1 MFRQAGMSKQPMGIL
16 ASSPE
21 LMTTAQKAIMNNQPI
36 KAQSAVSV
44 NLAQA
49 IANSTGLNSKPVFNL
64 SDIMNNFSY
73 GSGGPEKTYETKL
86 IPEGA
91 PPAGFIETTK
101 KIKPQE
107 KSDLQKIT
115 DNLNKSKKNIKETGN
130 LKINDNDSELV
141 KDSKKIGN
149 FLFGPEGTVSK
160 SLNSIYQTVDDNVFN
175 YVRSKPDILANLQE
189 EMNQKTKVDPKR
201 NRMISGGDVT
211 QDMGDKLSGPSSTT
225 APTKDGSPRGLVDP
239 NVLSSDDPRFP
250 EAQPKPRPPEL
261 PGVIALK
268 NLNDLS
274 KNKNG
279 PTTKDSDKALGIA
292 DLSFKDRVKARRD
305 IISAALGRDV
315 AEKDVRTDVNYN
327 LIMTGLLVAA
337 GESPNAMTNIAKGLA
352 AGLAG
357 YGKAAGESAEAKRKE
372 EIAIGLAAVE
382 QEFKSDEAQK
392 ARDEMPDSIRALEI
406 YKKRPDLL
414 EIALQLKKKGKT
426 RQEIATA
433 IAAKA
438 AGSSSMIPLT
448 NEEMNRYVDFAMS
461 GGAPS
466 SSNTVVSIPNSIRI
480 DFNGEDS
487 SGRVGDIVPYRG
499 QSYEIGKNGI
509 ATLVTKK

>member
-1 MFRQAGMSKQPMGIL
+1 LNNPLDRKMFRQAGMSKQPMGIL

-21 LMTTAQKAIMNNQPI
+21 LMTTAQKAMMNNKPI

-44 NLAQA
+44 N
-49 IANSTGLNSKPVFNL
+49 TGLNSKPLFNL

-115 DNLNKSKKNIKETGN
+115 DNLNKSKKKIKETGG

-149 FLFGPEGTVSK
+149 FLFGPKGTVSK

-189 EMNQKTKVDPKR
+189 EMNQKADADE
-201 NRMISGGDVT
+201 NRQNKGTFGF
-211 QDMGDKLSGPSSTT
+211 SSEIE
-225 APTKDGSPRGLVDP
+225 PTKDGSPRGLVDP
-239 NVLSSDDPRFP
+239 NVLSPDDPRFP
-250 EAQPKPRPPEL
+250 EAQPKSRPPEL

-352 AGLAG
+352 AGLSG

-392 ARDEMPDSIRALEI
+392 ARDKDPDSIRVAKMLQEQ
-406 YKKRPDLL
+406 PDL
-414 EIALQLKKKGKT
+414 IPILQSIKATKGKT
-426 RQEIATA
+426 QKDLR
-433 IAAKA
+433 AAYLGNFLK
-438 AGSSSMIPLT
+438 
-448 NEEMNRYVDFAMS
+448 
-461 GGAPS
+461 
-466 SSNTVVSIPNSIRI
+466 NS
-480 DFNGEDS
+480 F
-487 SGRVGDIVPYRG
+487 GRNP
-499 QSYEIGKNGI
+499 
-509 ATLVTKK
+509 TKKEFEAGMALINNLDVPEQTPQIITSFRIPQNVVGTDTYKPGKTITYNNNDYIVSDDGLTVTLDTTQKSS

>member
-21 LMTTAQKAIMNNQPI
+21 LMTTAQKAMMNNQPI

-44 NLAQA
+44 N
-49 IANSTGLNSKPVFNL
+49 TGLNSKPLFNL

-115 DNLNKSKKNIKETGN
+115 DNLNKSKKKIKETGG

-149 FLFGPEGTVSK
+149 FLFGPKGTVSK

-189 EMNQKTKVDPKR
+189 EMNQKAKVDPKR

-279 PTTKDSDKALGIA
+279 PTTKDSDNVLGIT

-352 AGLAG
+352 AGLSG

-392 ARDEMPDSIRALEI
+392 GRDKEPESIRVAKMLQEQ
-406 YKKRPDLL
+406 PDLIPIL
-414 EIALQLKKKGKT
+414 QSIKAKKQGKGIEEIRL
-426 RQEIATA
+426 
-433 IAAKA
+433 
-438 AGSSSMIPLT
+438 SLT
-448 NEEMNRYVDFAMS
+448 NSLSKAGFGQPPLKSDVDALTNIVL
-461 GGAPS
+461 GIEAPEQPPTIVPS
-466 SSNTVVSIPNSIRI
+466 YRIPQNVQNTDGYKPNSLVLDGKYRVS
-480 DFNGEDS
+480 EDGLTANLITQKS
-487 SGRVGDIVPYRG
+487 S
-499 QSYEIGKNGI
+499 
-509 ATLVTKK
+509 

>member
-21 LMTTAQKAIMNNQPI
+21 LMTTAQKAMMNNQPI

-44 NLAQA
+44 N
-49 IANSTGLNSKPVFNL
+49 TGLNSKPLFNF

-115 DNLNKSKKNIKETGN
+115 DNLNKSKKKIKETGG
-130 LKINDNDSELV
+130 LKINDNDSELL

-250 EAQPKPRPPEL
+250 EAQPKSRPPEL

-392 ARDEMPDSIRALEI
+392 ARDKDPDSIRVAKMLQEQ
-406 YKKRPDLL
+406 PDL
-414 EIALQLKKKGKT
+414 IPILQSIKATKGKT
-426 RQEIATA
+426 EKDLR
-433 IAAKA
+433 AAYLGNFLK
-438 AGSSSMIPLT
+438 
-448 NEEMNRYVDFAMS
+448 
-461 GGAPS
+461 
-466 SSNTVVSIPNSIRI
+466 NS
-480 DFNGEDS
+480 F
-487 SGRVGDIVPYRG
+487 GRNP
-499 QSYEIGKNGI
+499 
-509 ATLVTKK
+509 TKKEFEAGMALINNLDVPEQTPQIITSFRIPQNVVGTDTYKPGKTITYNNNDYIVSDDGLTVTLDTTQKSS

>member
-21 LMTTAQKAIMNNQPI
+21 LMTTAQKAMMNNQPI

-44 NLAQA
+44 N
-49 IANSTGLNSKPVFNL
+49 TGLNSKPVFNL

-115 DNLNKSKKNIKETGN
+115 DNLNKSKKKIKETGG

-149 FLFGPEGTVSK
+149 FLFGPKGTVSK

-189 EMNQKTKVDPKR
+189 EMNQKAKVDPKR

-279 PTTKDSDKALGIA
+279 PTTKDSDNVLGIT

-352 AGLAG
+352 AGLSG

-392 ARDEMPDSIRALEI
+392 GRDKDPESIRVA
-406 YKKRPDLL
+406 KM
-414 EIALQLKKKGKT
+414 LQEQPNLIPILQSIKATKGKSQT
-426 RQEIATA
+426 DLRSTYLGNFLKNSFGRNPTKSEMD
-433 IAAKA
+433 
-438 AGSSSMIPLT
+438 AGMALINNLDVPEQSPTIVPSYRIPQNVQGT
-448 NEEMNRYVDFAMS
+448 DGYK
-461 GGAPS
+461 
-466 SSNTVVSIPNSIRI
+466 PNSLVLDGKYRVS
-480 DFNGEDS
+480 EDGLTANLITQKS
-487 SGRVGDIVPYRG
+487 S
-499 QSYEIGKNGI
+499 
-509 ATLVTKK
+509 

>member
-44 NLAQA
+44 N
-49 IANSTGLNSKPVFNL
+49 TGLNSKPVFNL

-115 DNLNKSKKNIKETGN
+115 DNLNKSKKKIKETGG

-149 FLFGPEGTVSK
+149 FLFSPEGTVSK

-189 EMNQKTKVDPKR
+189 EMNQKADADE
-201 NRMISGGDVT
+201 NRQNKGTLGF
-211 QDMGDKLSGPSSTT
+211 SSEIE
-225 APTKDGSPRGLVDP
+225 PTKDGSSRGLVDP
-239 NVLSSDDPRFP
+239 NVLSPDDPRFP
-250 EAQPKPRPPEL
+250 KAQPKSRPPEL

-392 ARDEMPDSIRALEI
+392 ARDKDPDSIRVAKMLQEQ
-406 YKKRPDLL
+406 PDL
-414 EIALQLKKKGKT
+414 IPILQSIKATKGKT
-426 RQEIATA
+426 EKDLR
-433 IAAKA
+433 AAYLGNFLK
-438 AGSSSMIPLT
+438 
-448 NEEMNRYVDFAMS
+448 
-461 GGAPS
+461 
-466 SSNTVVSIPNSIRI
+466 NS
-480 DFNGEDS
+480 F
-487 SGRVGDIVPYRG
+487 GRNP
-499 QSYEIGKNGI
+499 
-509 ATLVTKK
+509 TKKEFEAGMALINNLDVPEQTPQIITSFRIPQNVVGTDTYKPGKTITYNNNDYIVSDDGLTVTLDTTQKSS